1 MMRKPIIIILSVSLA
16 ITLIVLLILFR
27 QYNKTK
33 ETVISHERK
42 LSEFDERTIQMNQ
55 EKKALREKIREN
67 LKQLEGLQKA
77 KKHISELENTT
88 KLLRDEISSSDTTA
102 TELREKLDNFR
113 LLIPELNDKIQKKED
128 ELKSL
133 RSQFSEI
140 KKQKD
145 EANVQIVQLKSKH
158 ESIVTGL
165 NNEMQNRDNKIGEL
179 NEKLRIEISHV
190 DDLKEKLSKAQA
202 EIKSL
207 MDQTLTLRKQKLKS
221 DVYLEK
227 IMAGYDA
234 AITDLKQ
241 EIENKDYRVFALE
254 KKLKE
259 TLSEADILKDK
270 VNKGESKI
278 EELEQ
283 KISKLFGEKAL
294 LESQM
299 DQLKSTH
306 RSMIGELKNQID
318 KKEVNI
324 EELKDKLSITFVDR
338 ILFEFGKSIIS
349 PQGKEILTKVG
360 KVLGTLE
367 DKKIRVVGHTDNI
380 PIMEG
385 YRYKYPSN
393 WELSAFRAASVV
405 RFFQKDIGIDPKNLE
420 AVGRSFY
427 DSIAPNETKEGR
439 AKNRRVNIIIAPK
452 IE

>member
-1 MMRKPIIIILSVSLA
+1 MRKPIVIILSVSLA
-16 ITLIVLLILFR
+16 ITLIVLLILFW
-27 QYNKTK
+27 QHNKTK

-42 LSEFDERTIQMNQ
+42 LSEFDERTIQRNQ
-55 EKKALREKIREN
+55 ENKALREKIREN

-113 LLIPELNDKIQKKED
+113 LLLSELNDKIQKKED
-128 ELKSL
+128 EFKSL
-133 RSQFSEI
+133 HSQFSEM
-140 KKQKD
+140 KKQKN
-145 EANVQIVQLKSKH
+145 ETNVQIVQ
-158 ESIVTGL
+158 
-165 NNEMQNRDNKIGEL
+165 L
-179 NEKLRIEISHV
+179 NEKLRIEISQV

-207 MDQTLTLRKQKLKS
+207 MDQALTLRKQKLKS
-221 DVYLEK
+221 DAYLEK
-227 IMAGYDA
+227 ITAGYDA
-234 AITDLKQ
+234 AITDLNR
-241 EIENKDYRVFALE
+241 EIENKNYRVFALE

-270 VNKGESKI
+270 ANKGESKI

-283 KISKLFGEKAL
+283 KISKLFGGTAL

-324 EELKDKLSITFVDR
+324 KELKDKLSITFVDR
-338 ILFEFGKSIIS
+338 ILFEFSKSTIS

-367 DKKIRVVGHTDNI
+367 DKKIRVVGYTDNI

-385 YRYKYPSN
+385 YRHKYPSN

-405 RFFQKDIGIDPKNLE
+405 RFFQKEIGIDPKNLE

-427 DSIAPNETKEGR
+427 DSIASNETKEGR

-452 IE
+452 TE